1 LIHFYKRL
9 PCLSPRQAVAQ
20 SQLTTHQPAFEE
32 NPE

>member
-1 LIHFYKRL
+1 MG
-9 PCLSPRQAVAQ
+9 STQSTWGVAQ